1 MARGS
6 RSMTR
11 KCFSPSSLCSGAL
24 TLSAAT
30 QPASALL
37 PASAHL
43 AKLSSMPGLPLG
55 SSDGSPR
62 GSSCLPL
69 RDQRRVPAHAHDG
82 TMSDGV
88 SPHALHAVASISFPM
103 TSSHVVPDLG
113 VPCSSTTSSPATIS
127 RRLVFFFSSGSA
139 RLETRATSM
148 AARRASCL
156 LQGATLKKK
165 AFFAT

>member
-127 RRLVFFFSSGSA
+127 RSLIFFSSGSA

-148 AARRASCL
+148 LREAS
-156 LQGATLKKK
+156 
-165 AFFAT
+165 